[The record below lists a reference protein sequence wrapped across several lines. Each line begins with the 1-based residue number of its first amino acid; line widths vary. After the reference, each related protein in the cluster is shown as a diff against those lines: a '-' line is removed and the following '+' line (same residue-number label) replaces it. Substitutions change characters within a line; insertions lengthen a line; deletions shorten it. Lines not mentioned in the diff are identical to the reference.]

1 MFEHEQ
7 RFRLGHNK
15 RRQLSNPQFWVERT
29 QAGAPRQ
36 TWPNEPERSGRAMT
50 FWQNEPE
57 AAHAGE
63 TDPKLIS

>member
-7 RFRLGHNK
+7 GSDSATTNVGKLG
-15 RRQLSNPQFWVERT
+15 NPQFWVERT
-29 QAGAPRQ
+29 QAGVPRQ